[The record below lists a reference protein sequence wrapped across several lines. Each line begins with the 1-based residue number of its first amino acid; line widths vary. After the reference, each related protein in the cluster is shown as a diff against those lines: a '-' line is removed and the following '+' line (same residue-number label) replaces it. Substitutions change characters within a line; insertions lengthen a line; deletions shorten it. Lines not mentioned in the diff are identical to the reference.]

1 MHTQSANLQDEVG
14 ENKEETRKGNEG
26 AAGSD
31 LKRGR
36 EPPKRVEVAAS
47 DTSLIL
53 TEQILQETHF
63 IRQII

>member
-1 MHTQSANLQDEVG
+1 MAE
-14 ENKEETRKGNEG
+14 NEG